1 MIATRRRA
9 AGNKYPRGRVLGYVT
24 AGEGTDADGG
34 GGRMSDRRARFE
46 AQALPHLDAAYNLA
60 RWLARPPLDAD
71 DIVQD
76 AMLRAFRA
84 FDTFRGDNAKPWLL
98 SIVRNCFLTAA
109 GNARRT
115 RNVPIVEGD
124 QSDAD
129 DPAWIADAPD
139 PESAAISA
147 EERRRLDEVL
157 ALLPREFREV
167 LVLREMEDLSY
178 REIAQVTGAP
188 IGTVMSRLARAR
200 GMLKEKWHGDV
211 ERNAHV
217 LQ

>member
-1 MIATRRRA
+1 
-9 AGNKYPRGRVLGYVT
+9 
-24 AGEGTDADGG
+24 
-34 GGRMSDRRARFE
+34 MSDRRARFE

-76 AMLRAFRA
+76 AMLRAYQA
-84 FDTFRGDNAKPWLL
+84 LDSFRGDNLKPWLL
-98 SIVRNCFLTAA
+98 TIVRNCFLTAA

-115 RNVPIVEGD
+115 RNVQIVEDD
-124 QSDAD
+124 QSEAD
-129 DPAWIADAPD
+129 DPAWISDAPD
-139 PESAAISA
+139 PEAAAISA
-147 EERRRLDEVL
+147 EERRRLDQVI

-178 REIAQVTGAP
+178 REIAQITGAP

-200 GMLKEKWHGDV
+200 GMLKEKWHSDV
-211 ERNAHV
+211 ERSADG